1 MRPGLSG
8 QPCFRKFPRLEGHGG
23 MIGSKWQPRLY
34 ALFLGAIATAL
45 IAGGSYLVLLGGSV
59 YYAIAGLALA
69 AVVVLLWLQRRE
81 ALLVYGCIVVVTV
94 IWSLWEAGLDGWALM
109 PRIAAWLVV
118 GAWMATP
125 IFRRSLLPAPA
136 TRIRGLPLFSWR
148 FAALAGVF
156 AIGLGTALQ
165 PLRSEAEDP
174 RFQAGTGPFPDR
186 RMAASLTSGTD
197 WQHWGNDRGGS
208 RYSTIEQ
215 ITPANV
221 AGLEL
226 VWSAPLA
233 ESEEGRNAGLAA
245 TPLMVGDTLYLC
257 NNVNEVF
264 AIDAET
270 GDRRWVH
277 PAEGAPGR
285 TCRGVAYHAV
295 PGGTGLCAERILTAT
310 NTAKLIAL
318 DAATGQLCPGFG
330 NNGRVNL
337 LDGMSDA
344 PEGYYHVSSA
354 PAIVRGNIV
363 LGGWV
368 TDGQFWGEPSGVI
381 RAFDAVTG
389 ELSWAWDMGAPD
401 RTGAPPA
408 GETYT
413 HSTPNSWAPISAD
426 EELGLVYLP
435 TGNATPD
442 YFGGQRRDF
451 DNQFSSS
458 VVALDAETGRLR
470 WSFQTTHLDIWD
482 YDVASQP
489 TLVDLPQADGTV
501 VPALLQ
507 LTKRGEMFVLNRVT
521 GEPVHRVEERPVPQ
535 AGHVPDDRLSPT
547 QPFSPGLPSFR
558 NADIRESDMWGLTP
572 LDQLW
577 CRIRF
582 RSLRYEGTLTPPGL
596 TPMLFSPGYVG
607 GMNWGSGSVDPER
620 GIVVFN
626 SMNLAVTGQLIP
638 REEADRLGMKPVGGG
653 STGLEV
659 GGDSAMLG
667 TPYGMIREAF
677 LSPLQA
683 PCQEPP
689 YGYLSAV
696 DLVTGK
702 LVWSHPYGE
711 TMGLTMGTPIIGGS
725 ITTRSGLV
733 FMGGSIDAMFRA
745 LDQRTGE
752 ELWRAALPRGAH
764 AIPATYLSPESGRQ
778 FVVIAVGGNPGFGS
792 QGDAR
797 LMAYALPHGR

>member
-1 MRPGLSG
+1 
-8 QPCFRKFPRLEGHGG
+8 

-34 ALFLGAIATAL
+34 ALFLGAIALAL
-45 IAGGSYLVLLGGSV
+45 LVGGAYLVVLGGSA
-59 YYAIAGLALA
+59 YYAAAGLALA
-69 AVVVLLWLQRRE
+69 AVAVLLWRQQRE
-81 ALLVYGCIVVVTV
+81 ALLVYGGIVAVTIV
-94 IWSLWEAGLDGWALM
+94 WSLWEAGLDGWALM

-125 IFRRSLLPAPA
+125 IFRRSLRPGPA
-136 TRIRGLPLFSWR
+136 TAIRGLPLFSWR

-165 PLRSEAEDP
+165 PLRSEPEDP

-186 RMAASLTSGTD
+186 RLAASTSSGSE

-208 RYSTIEQ
+208 RYSPLEQ

-221 AGLEL
+221 TGLEL
-226 VWSAPLA
+226 AWSAPLSV
-233 ESEEGRNAGLAA
+233 SEEGKTAGLAA
-245 TPLMVGDTLYLC
+245 TPLMVGDTLYVC

-264 AIDAET
+264 ALDAET
-270 GDRRWVH
+270 GERRWAH
-277 PAEGAPGR
+277 QADGAPGR
-285 TCRGVAYHAV
+285 TCRGVAYYAV
-295 PGGTGLCAERILTAT
+295 PGETGLCAERILTAT
-310 NTAKLIAL
+310 TTARLVAL

-330 NNGRVNL
+330 DGGRVNL
-337 LDGMSDA
+337 LEGMSEA

-354 PAIVRGNIV
+354 PAIVRGKVV

-401 RTGAPPA
+401 RTGAPPP

-413 HSTPNSWAPISAD
+413 PATPNSWAPISAD

-451 DNQFSSS
+451 DNRFSSS

-489 TLVDLPQADGTV
+489 TLIDLPLADGSV

-507 LTKRGEMFVLNRVT
+507 LTKRGEVFVLDRET

-535 AGHVPDDRLSPT
+535 SGHVADERLSPT
-547 QPFSPGLPSFR
+547 QPFSPALPSFR
-558 NADIRESDMWGLTP
+558 NADLREQDMWGLTP

-582 RSLRYEGTLTPPGL
+582 RSLRYDGTLTPPGL

-620 GIVVFN
+620 GIAIFN
-626 SMNLAVTGQLIP
+626 SMNLTITGQLIP
-638 REEADRLGMKPVGGG
+638 REEADRLGMEPVGGG
-653 STGLEV
+653 STGTEV
-659 GGDSAMLG
+659 AGDAPMLG
-667 TPYGMIREAF
+667 TPYGMLREAF
-677 LSPLQA
+677 LSPLQT

-689 YGYLSAV
+689 YGYMNAV

-702 LVWSHPYGE
+702 LLWSHPYGE
-711 TMGLTMGTPIIGGS
+711 AMGATMGTPIIGGS

-733 FMGGSIDAMFRA
+733 FMAGSIDAMFRA
-745 LDQRTGE
+745 LDQRNGE
-752 ELWRAALPRGAH
+752 ELWRAELPRGAH
-764 AIPATYLSPESGRQ
+764 AVPATYLSRKSGRQ

-792 QGDAR
+792 QGDVQ
-797 LMAYALPHGR
+797 LMAYALPEGR